1 MRRLFG
7 WMHVFANKRVLLGLG
22 GVGLFAAGL
31 LAGMLTSGG
40 IPAFAATGSQ
50 QSTPP
55 AKGAYCQTYLN
66 TLANDL
72 HVTQAQ
78 LLAAN
83 KDALQK
89 TIDQMAA
96 DGKITAAQKTKLEQR
111 LDKLS
116 SNPCALLAARPKAGG
131 PGAGAH
137 GAFGPLGQA
146 ARQQLEQAVAGALK
160 ISTSTLEA
168 DLAAGQTILQI
179 AQAQHV
185 DISAVNSAY
194 LNAAKAALASAV
206 SSGALAQAQ
215 SDAAYSMLQ
224 KAVASGHYPL
234 LEGRGHAP
242 KAP

>member
-1 MRRLFG
+1 MQRFLG
-7 WMHVFANKRVLLGLG
+7 WTHVFANKRVLLGLG

-31 LAGMLTSGG
+31 LAGILAGSS

-50 QSTPP
+50 QSTPA

-66 TLANDL
+66 ALASDL
-72 HVTQAQ
+72 HVTQDQ

-96 DGKITAAQKTKLEQR
+96 DGKITAAQKAKLEQR
-111 LDKLS
+111 LDTLS
-116 SNPCALLAARPKAGG
+116 SNPCALLAARPKAG
-131 PGAGAH
+131 GAGAH

-146 ARQQLEQAVAGALK
+146 ARQQVEQAAAGALK
-160 ISTSTLEA
+160 ISTATLEA
-168 DLAAGQTILQI
+168 DLAAGQTIAQI

-206 SSGALAQAQ
+206 SGGALTQAQ
-215 SDAAYSMLQ
+215 SDAAYSRLQ
-224 KAVASGHYPL
+224 QVVASGHYPL
-234 LEGRGHAP
+234 LDGRGHAP
-242 KAP
+242 KRP